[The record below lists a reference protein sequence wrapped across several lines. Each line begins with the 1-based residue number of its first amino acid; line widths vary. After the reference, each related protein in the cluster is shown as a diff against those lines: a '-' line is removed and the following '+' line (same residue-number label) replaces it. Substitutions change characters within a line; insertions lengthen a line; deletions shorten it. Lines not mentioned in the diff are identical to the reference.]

1 MKIKYHSIIFVLFA
15 LFSACQITDTVPK
28 DAITDL
34 NYWKKPDDLKLFAN
48 NLYTTLATTLTS
60 PSATLDN
67 QSDNVI
73 TGTQNTI
80 LFNTMAV
87 PGSNGGWASGD
98 WTNIRNCNYFLSH
111 YQTVVG
117 AQVDINQYLGE
128 IQFFRATEYFYK
140 VRRFGDLPWI
150 DKDLT
155 VTDSTYL
162 MAARAPMKTIVDHII
177 TDLTAAITNLKTPDL
192 LDAGRINKYAAMQM
206 LARVCLYEGTY
217 LKYRNITG
225 YQTYLTTAATTTDA
239 IMATGKYD
247 IVKATAPYIVTGYPL
262 YYKQQ
267 FIQEDLTAN
276 KECIMPRIYTL
287 GLLLH
292 GLSRTVDQAGSGASK
307 DFAEDFL
314 CTDGLPIALSPL
326 YQGDDSV
333 QMEMTNR
340 DPRMRNILDNK
351 NLPYYLDGSKPITY
365 PVTPVAVNKCPTGY
379 MVSKFRDPVPAQN
392 EANQSTSDWYY
403 FRYAE
408 VLLINAEAKAELGT
422 IAQADLDKTINKLRS
437 RLDEVGKFTMG
448 TLTLNPPVDP
458 LATVGGN
465 PRYGYA
471 VTPLI
476 YEIRRERRIEL
487 AFEGF
492 RWDDICRWNAGKLI
506 ENPKT
511 MLGIVVNIGV
521 VARYK
526 LYNGGTDQFASRT
539 LYTLTDWNSKTKTLL
554 KVYTNTTRT
563 WVDKLY
569 LLPLPTTQLTLNPH
583 LTQNPGW

>member
-1 MKIKYHSIIFVLFA
+1 MKIKYNSIIFVLLT

-48 NLYTTLATTLTS
+48 NLYTTLSTTLSS
-60 PSATLDN
+60 PVTLDN

-73 TGTQNTI
+73 TGAQNII
-80 LFNTMAV
+80 LFNTLAV
-87 PGSNGGWASGD
+87 PGSGGGWSSGD

-128 IQFFRATEYFYK
+128 IQFFRAVEYFYK
-140 VRRFGDLPWI
+140 VRRFGDVPWI
-150 DKDLT
+150 DKNLN

-162 MAARAPMKTIVDHII
+162 LAARAPMKTIVDHII

-217 LKYRNITG
+217 LKYRNITD

-247 IVKATAPYIVTGYPL
+247 IVKATAQYMIPGYPL
-262 YYKQQ
+262 YYRQQ
-267 FIQEDLTAN
+267 FIQEDLTNN
-276 KECIMPRIYTL
+276 KECILPQIFTT
-287 GLLLH
+287 GLLMQ
-292 GLSRTVDQAGSGASK
+292 GLSRTTDESGLGASK
-307 DFAEDFL
+307 DFIEDFL

-326 YQGDDSV
+326 YKGDDST

-340 DPRMRNILDNK
+340 DPRLRNMIDNK
-351 NLPYYLDGSKPITY
+351 NLPYYLDGTKPIVY
-365 PVTPVAVNKCPTGY
+365 PVTPVTVSKCPTGY
-379 MVSKFRDPVPAQN
+379 EIFKFRTPEPAQN
-392 EANQSTSDWYY
+392 EAIHSTKDWFL

-408 VLLINAEAKAELGT
+408 VLLINAESKAELGT
-422 IAQADLDKTINKLRS
+422 IQQADLDKTINKLRA
-437 RLDEVGKFTMG
+437 RMDEPGSFVMG
-448 TLTLNPPVDP
+448 TLTLSPPADP
-458 LATVGGN
+458 LATINGN
-465 PRYGYA
+465 PKYGYA
-471 VTPLI
+471 VSPLI
-476 YEIRRERRIEL
+476 FEIRRERRIEL

-492 RWDDICRWNAGKLI
+492 RWDDICRWKAGKLI

-511 MLGIVVNIGV
+511 MLGIVVNSGV

-526 LYNGGTDQFASRT
+526 LYNGGTDQFANRS
-539 LYTLTDWNSKTKTLL
+539 LYTLTDWNGQTKTLL
-554 KVYTNTTRT
+554 KVYTNTSRT
-563 WVDKLY
+563 WADKLY
-569 LLPLPTTQLTLNPH
+569 LTPLPTTQLTLNPH